1 MVINRQ
7 RRVSVA
13 SPLLEQFFARIA
25 KLLQIAPDAAT
36 VCLVTNA
43 QIARW
48 NRAYRGKAKP
58 TDVLSFPAEPVATKN
73 RIARNGSTK
82 LPQKGSVFVGRGFS
96 HDLGAPTSG
105 VLTPED
111 RGKPS
116 HRRRYSAPRNPSYL
130 GDIAIAPAVARR
142 NAQQSGRAFD
152 DEMRVLMLHGV
163 LHLLGYDHETDS
175 GQMERLE
182 LRLRRQLGIQ

>member
-13 SPLLEQFFARIA
+13 SPSLKRFFARIA
-25 KLLQIAPDAAT
+25 KLLDISPDAAT

-48 NRAYRGKAKP
+48 NRTYRGKAKP
-58 TDVLSFPAEPVATKN
+58 TDVLSFPAEAAATKKH
-73 RIARNGSTK
+73 T
-82 LPQKGSVFVGRGFS
+82 VG
-96 HDLGAPTSG
+96 
-105 VLTPED
+105 

-116 HRRRYSAPRNPSYL
+116 LSRRYSPSRNGSYL

-142 NAQQSGRAFD
+142 NARESGRAFE
-152 DEMRVLMLHGV
+152 DEMRVLMLHGL
-163 LHLLGYDHETDS
+163 LHLLGYDHESDG

>member
-13 SPLLEQFFARIA
+13 SPPLERFFARIA
-25 KLLQIAPDAAT
+25 KLLQISPDAAT
-36 VCLVTNA
+36 VCLVTDA

-48 NRAYRGKAKP
+48 NRVYRGKAKP
-58 TDVLSFPAEPVATKN
+58 TDVLSFPVDAVATKK
-73 RIARNGSTK
+73 RVARNGFKSTN
-82 LPQKGSVFVGRGFS
+82 GR
-96 HDLGAPTSG
+96 
-105 VLTPED
+105 
-111 RGKPS
+111 RN
-116 HRRRYSAPRNPSYL
+116 SASRNGSYL

-142 NAQQSGRAFD
+142 NAQESGRTFD
-152 DEMRVLMLHGV
+152 HELRVLILHGV
-163 LHLLGYDHETDS
+163 LHLLGHDHETDT

>member
-13 SPLLEQFFARIA
+13 SPTLERLFARIA
-25 KLLQIAPDAAT
+25 KLLDISPDAAT

-48 NRAYRGKAKP
+48 NRLYRGKTKP
-58 TDVLSFPAEPVATKN
+58 TDVLSFPSEAVATKK
-73 RIARNGSTK
+73 RAARNGSE
-82 LPQKGSVFVGRGFS
+82 SRGLRHS
-96 HDLGAPTSG
+96 
-105 VLTPED
+105 
-111 RGKPS
+111 PS
-116 HRRRYSAPRNPSYL
+116 RNGSYL

-152 DEMRVLMLHGV
+152 NEMRALMLHGL
-163 LHLLGYDHETDS
+163 LHLLGYDHESDS

-182 LRLRRQLGIQ
+182 LRLRGQLGIR